1 MALFKRKSA
10 RKEEIILCMLKNDLN
25 RTATGIPAAFV
36 SKRGMRNGKTALR
49 GAAKPCRFH
58 LQQTGNGTARS
69 WKTAFD
75 EKGRKFKIFS

>member
-1 MALFKRKSA
+1 
-10 RKEEIILCMLKNDLN
+10 MLKNVN
-25 RTATGIPAAFV
+25 GMVPGMPAAFV

-58 LQQTGNGTARS
+58 LQQTGNGPARS